1 MNADA
6 SELRRTRSALL
17 LVALAGLGAIPL
29 AAQQM
34 ATTTRDPHQTQDA
47 EFSAKY
53 REWTGAAKYGSPLV
67 DHLPVVKGIPS
78 PRDVL
83 GYDIG
88 APKKL
93 TYYVDMLKYYRALAK
108 ATPRVRVETIGKSD
122 EGRELVVV
130 WVSSDENMKRL
141 QQNRTNLGKLA
152 DPRGLSDEQI
162 QALIAGTKPQYHL
175 FGGLHSGE
183 TGPSEMLMELV
194 YRLATETS
202 PLITQIRNNVYVSIT
217 PAADAD
223 GRDRNVDWFYH
234 GLDIDSMLK
243 ADSAAKRTDSTAANG
258 AGRGG
263 RGGAGATAFGGRGGG
278 SGAGALPYW
287 GKYVYHD
294 NNRDIN
300 LSLLQMRAIADWYF
314 TAHPP
319 IMHDLHES
327 ESLMYDYSGGPP
339 QNPNLDPILFSE
351 LPWFANFEMAQM
363 TKWGMPGVYDFAFMD
378 GWSPGYLG
386 SIAYNHNGMMKM
398 YETQSGRDVDTAAAR
413 RDSVAAAGRGRG
425 RGGNAGNTDTTGGRA
440 GAARGTAN
448 AGATGGGRS
457 GNLDSAG
464 RGGRGGRGG
473 NPDSAGRGGRSGNP
487 DSAGRGG
494 RGGNP
499 ELSVRTSQFESA
511 TITIPGGR
519 GAGPAGRGGAPGG
532 GRESA
537 PPSGKGG
544 SQDREWY
551 RGLPIPPDAIANFT
565 RRDNTNY
572 METGV
577 LSALQLT
584 AAFPNVVVQNFYIKT
599 RNSIDDWR
607 THGPAA
613 YVIPVQRDMTRA
625 AQLVD
630 VLRIQGIEV
639 GIATQAV
646 TVGDS
651 TYAAGSFIITRNQ
664 PYGRLIKNLL
674 EKQIFPDPRLTTYD
688 DSGWSMGLEML
699 VDVVPATDSAIL
711 RAPTTAVTWAK
722 APGTVRGTGS
732 AGIAVADYGSNN
744 MITFRYRFRSIPMKI
759 AESAFT
765 ADGVAMP
772 AGSFVI
778 SGTGDAPAIRAVVDS
793 LGLTAAA
800 LDTLPSVPMHD
811 ANVPRVA
818 IYSQWNSTQDLG
830 WYRLT
835 FDNFHVPY
843 DLIFKERVAQGDL
856 RKDYDV
862 ILMADQNI
870 NKQTVMQKAA
880 AHPQPYE
887 KSDKYQFLG
896 MYGSTPDMSGGFGQ
910 KGVDAFQQFLDQGGT
925 LIAIGQ
931 AVRFPIDFG
940 WAHTVD
946 TSRVEGLTSQNPI
959 VAGEI
964 ARRDSPVFY
973 GYDKAMV
980 PVKYVG
986 GATLRVGTADEG
998 NVVARYAGGDAS
1010 VLSGLM
1016 VGADALK
1023 GRPFA
1028 VDVPGA
1034 YNGHGHVVLFT
1045 NNPIYRWQNHGEFN
1059 MVFNV
1064 VMNWDDER

>member
-1 MNADA
+1 VLRVCA
-6 SELRRTRSALL
+6 SRSRRVTLL
-17 LVALAGLGAIPL
+17 PLLAATLVGATTGR
-29 AAQQM
+29 ASAQQM
-34 ATTTRDPHQTQDA
+34 ATETRDPHQAQDA
-47 EFSAKY
+47 EFAAKY
-53 REWTGAAKYGSPLV
+53 GEWTGNPKYGSPLV
-67 DHLPVVKGIPS
+67 DHLPVAKGIPS

-93 TYYVDMLKYYRALAK
+93 TYYADMLRYYRALAK
-108 ATPRVRVETIGKSD
+108 ATPRVKVETIGTSD

-130 WVSSDENMKRL
+130 WVSSGENMKRL

-162 QALIAGTKPQYHL
+162 QQLIASTKPQYHL

-202 PLITQIRNNVYVSIT
+202 PLITQIRNNVYVSVT

-234 GLDIDSMLK
+234 GLDVTAQIS
-243 ADSAAKRTDSTAANG
+243 ADSAARAGRSGGAPSDSAQ
-258 AGRGG
+258 RGG
-263 RGGAGATAFGGRGGG
+263 RGGGGGRGGAPGGGRGGG
-278 SGAGALPYW
+278 GAGALPYW
-287 GKYVYHD
+287 GKYVFHD

-300 LSLLQMRAIADWYF
+300 LSLIQMRDIADWYF

-351 LPWFANFEMAQM
+351 LPWYANFEMAQM

-398 YETQSGRDVDTAAAR
+398 YETQSGRDIGPPAAR
-413 RDSVAAAGRGRG
+413 RDSTTAVARSDSGARRDSAAAG
-425 RGGNAGNTDTTGGRA
+425 
-440 GAARGTAN
+440 AR
-448 AGATGGGRS
+448 S
-457 GNLDSAG
+457 G

-473 NPDSAGRGGRSGNP
+473 APANGATANGFESANITTPAGRGA
-487 DSAGRGG
+487 AGGG
-494 RGGNP
+494 RGG
-499 ELSVRTSQFESA
+499 A
-511 TITIPGGR
+511 APGG
-519 GAGPAGRGGAPGG
+519 GATFG

-584 AAFPNVVVQNFYIKT
+584 AAFPNVVVQNFYIKSK
-599 RNSIDDWR
+599 NSIDDWR

-613 YVIPVQRDMTRA
+613 YVIPERPDMTRA
-625 AQLVD
+625 AQLVN

-639 GIATQAV
+639 GVATEPV
-646 TVGDS
+646 KVGDS
-651 TYAAGSFIITRNQ
+651 TYAAGSYVIKRNQ
-664 PYGRLIKNLL
+664 PYGRLVKNLL

-699 VDVVPATDSAIL
+699 VDVVPAADSSIL
-711 RAPTTAVTWAK
+711 RTPVTLVTWAK
-722 APGTVRGTGS
+722 VTGTVRGNGT
-732 AGIAVADYGSNN
+732 AAIAVADYGSNN
-744 MITFRYRFRSIPMKI
+744 MIALRYRLKNVPMKI
-759 AESAFT
+759 AEDSFSVNNVT
-765 ADGVAMP
+765 MP

-778 SGTGDAPAIRAVVDS
+778 ADATDPAAIRAAIDS
-793 LGLTAAA
+793 LGLTAAN
-800 LDTLPSVPMHD
+800 LDAMPTVPMHD

-835 FDNFHVPY
+835 FDNYHIPY
-843 DLIFKERVAQGDL
+843 DLIFKERVAKGDL
-856 RKDYDV
+856 KKDYDV
-862 ILMADQNI
+862 IVMADQNI
-870 NKQTVMQKAA
+870 NKQAVMQKPAA
-880 AHPQPYE
+880 RPQPYE

-910 KGVDAFQQFLDQGGT
+910 PGVDAFQQFLDQGGT

-931 AVRFPIDFG
+931 AVHFPIDFG
-940 WAHTVD
+940 WARTAD
-946 TSRVEGLTSQNPI
+946 TSNVPGLTSQNPI

-964 ARRDSPVFY
+964 VDHKSPIFY
-973 GYDKAMV
+973 GYGKTMV
-980 PVKYVG
+980 PIKYVG
-986 GATLRVGTADEG
+986 GPSLRVGTADEG
-998 NVVARYAGGDAS
+998 NVLARYEGGDAS

-1016 VGADALK
+1016 VGADAIK
-1023 GRPFA
+1023 GRAFA

-1034 YNGHGHVVLFT
+1034 YNGHGRVVLFT

-1059 MVFNV
+1059 MVFNAV
-1064 VMNWDDER
+1064 LNWDDEVAAKPAP